1 MFQKP
6 RTPVVL
12 PLWQMMPAGLL
23 RTESSLCSLCF
34 RQAVRPG
41 TTSSLPSRGW
51 WTRQMASGGKRMKIL
66 TFLRISLVTSPR
78 DGTSRKPTASN
89 VSSGAVW
96 VGSVEV
102 SCVERD
108 ERALG
113 ISCAASGTRSR
124 AAALPPPR
132 SPRFTRT
139 VSACPAP
146 ILLRQPVRNH
156 DLALAEC
163 QAPRIFSQE
172 ETRGS
177 LCIPSKAVCKVG
189 EITNWTWCSKS
200 SSHKPCVILKE
211 TIASLSSTPSP
222 ASQLNCDS
230 F

>member
-124 AAALPPPR
+124 AAALPPPLSSFHTYRLCLPR
-132 SPRFTRT
+132 SNSAPTACPQPRFGSRW
-139 VSACPAP
+139 VSSPEDF
-146 ILLRQPVRNH
+146 QP
-156 DLALAEC
+156 
-163 QAPRIFSQE
+163 
-172 ETRGS
+172 RGN
-177 LCIPSKAVCKVG
+177 KG
-189 EITNWTWCSKS
+189 
-200 SSHKPCVILKE
+200 
-211 TIASLSSTPSP
+211 
-222 ASQLNCDS
+222 
-230 F
+230 